1 MSNLQQQRN
10 DVTHIDGNLHQNA
23 DARIGIVV
31 GRFNGF
37 HHCEFYVSN
46 AKQGTNKNNQRNVDR
61 VEHIMTVNE

>member
-10 DVTHIDGNLHQNA
+10 DVTHIDGNLHQNQ

-37 HHCEFYVSN
+37 V
-46 AKQGTNKNNQRNVDR
+46 
-61 VEHIMTVNE
+61 VESLWSQSE